1 MALNIDY
8 YIDNKY
14 GDTVADGRRYFNVYY
29 EGTSPS
35 GGSGEEYFLSSAVVN
50 LAILGGDPSIV
61 GDESFWGYKIYAS
74 GYNQGDTAVTTST
87 AEECVWDIHG
97 TG

>member
-1 MALNIDY
+1 M
-8 YIDNKY
+8 
-14 GDTVADGRRYFNVYY
+14 YY

-35 GGSGEEYFLSSAVVN
+35 GGSGEEYFLSAAVVN
-50 LAILGGDPSIV
+50 LPILGGDPSIV

-74 GYNQGDTAVTTST
+74 GYNQGDTAVTTDT